1 MQSREAADT
10 EINFLVSPKQALFGF
25 IQSFNKH
32 LVSIYYKLGS
42 VLGSW
47 MTRWGLH
54 FEDTL
59 RCVQI

>member
-1 MQSREAADT
+1 MQSKEVADT

-42 VLGSW
+42 VLGS
-47 MTRWGLH
+47 
-54 FEDTL
+54 
-59 RCVQI
+59 